1 MLKYESLCSSSEA
14 CGGLCLGLELGVAVE
29 SVWALLPGMD
39 EGLGGGVYLQA
50 SAFLVSTASPVG
62 ELPAPV
68 LNKSRA
74 IWLVGG
80 LLITRN

>member
-39 EGLGGGVYLQA
+39 EGLGGCICKLVHSL
-50 SAFLVSTASPVG
+50 SAR
-62 ELPAPV
+62 
-68 LNKSRA
+68 RA
-74 IWLVGG
+74 LWGSCQ
-80 LLITRN
+80 RQY